1 MDIYGA
7 TRRVSIIIIQVHL
20 SPKLWRMEFFA
31 FLHYLKLPNKAAQV
45 TWLLTNETADVQMA
59 GKKNG
64 EPLQGLGTI
73 TENEKDSRVRYM
85 PRPFERP
92 LFLALQPPFLPGVH
106 HQGHIFQ
113 QAPQLPTLQR
123 THIQKV
129 LTRPTKVAYVCSST
143 WSFAVRSVC
152 FVHVHLGIQEH
163 SREHSSCR
171 DCWQR
176 EGAGR
181 CSDEG

>member
-1 MDIYGA
+1 
-7 TRRVSIIIIQVHL
+7 
-20 SPKLWRMEFFA
+20 
-31 FLHYLKLPNKAAQV
+31 
-45 TWLLTNETADVQMA
+45 MA

-129 LTRPTKVAYVCSST
+129 LSRPTKVAYVCSST
-143 WSFAVRSVC
+143 CRLQCVQFVSYMCTLAFRSIHENTRLAEIVDSVKGLEDAVTKDS
-152 FVHVHLGIQEH
+152 GINSEH
-163 SREHSSCR
+163 SHI
-171 DCWQR
+171 
-176 EGAGR
+176 A
-181 CSDEG
+181 